1 MSMSDPIADL
11 LTRIRNANQARKPY
25 ADAPASHL
33 KGEVLRVLR
42 EARYIDGYDLLDDQ
56 KQGVLRV
63 HLKYTP
69 DRERVITG
77 LRRISRPGLRKY
89 VKARQVPRVLGG
101 LGVAVIS
108 TPKGVMT
115 DEECRRE
122 KLGGE
127 VICYVW

>member
-11 LTRIRNANQARKPY
+11 LTRIRNANQALKPY
-25 ADAPASHL
+25 ADVPASHL

-42 EARYIDGYDLLDDQ
+42 ETRYIDGYDLLDDK

-63 HLKYTP
+63 YLKYTP
-69 DRERVITG
+69 ERERVITG
-77 LRRISRPGLRKY
+77 LRRVSRPGLRKY
-89 VKARQVPRVLGG
+89 VKTKQVPRVLGG

-108 TPKGVMT
+108 TPRGIMT

-122 KLGGE
+122 NVGGE